1 MLSEDQYPGAFVGE
15 TMRAV
20 MIEQFT
26 ANRDGDRF
34 FYMNNDLYSQSYINM
49 IESTTFGD
57 LIKRNSRIGETE
69 FDQAFFSWQCFSIEP

>member
-1 MLSEDQYPGAFVGE
+1 MSTASLVCPEVENVDPWPGMLSEDPYPGAFVGE

-34 FYMNNDLYSQSYINM
+34 FYKVH
-49 IESTTFGD
+49 TRGGGF
-57 LIKRNSRIGETE
+57 
-69 FDQAFFSWQCFSIEP
+69 